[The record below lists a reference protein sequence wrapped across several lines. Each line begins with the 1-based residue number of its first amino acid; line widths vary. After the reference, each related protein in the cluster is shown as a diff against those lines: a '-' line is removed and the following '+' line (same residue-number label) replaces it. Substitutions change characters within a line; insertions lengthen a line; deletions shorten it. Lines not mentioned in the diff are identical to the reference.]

1 MGNQSAAGRPVVLL
15 IASKHDWTSR
25 SLESI
30 LSPRGW
36 LVWKTFTRVE
46 ALNLAAREAPDAV
59 IVDVQL
65 SDGDGHALCRALR
78 TRGLVS
84 PSTPVLLTIPQ
95 SPTRRDRLAALRAGA
110 WECLGEPHD
119 AEEVLAI
126 LDALIPAKLDAE
138 QARTEGLVDEA
149 TGLYNLR
156 GITRRAYELASYASR
171 HHVPLACVMLAPD
184 LSPEAAGED
193 PSGDEHAMVQRRAV
207 AALKSAG
214 RLSDAIGRV
223 GPNVFGVVALDADPG
238 QTRVLAERLAEALL
252 SPSEN
257 SPAEPARSLRLRA
270 GCHTAADIP
279 SAPIDSVELML
290 GATAALHK
298 AQADPAGAWLRCF
311 DETEPPRASG

>member
-1 MGNQSAAGRPVVLL
+1 M
-15 IASKHDWTSR
+15 
-25 SLESI
+25 
-30 LSPRGW
+30 
-36 LVWKTFTRVE
+36 
-46 ALNLAAREAPDAV
+46 
-59 IVDVQL
+59 
-65 SDGDGHALCRALR
+65 
-78 TRGLVS
+78 
-84 PSTPVLLTIPQ
+84 
-95 SPTRRDRLAALRAGA
+95 
-110 WECLGEPHD
+110 
-119 AEEVLAI
+119 
-126 LDALIPAKLDAE
+126 
-138 QARTEGLVDEA
+138 DEA

-223 GPNVFGVVALDADPG
+223 GPNVFGVVALDANPA
-238 QTRVLAERLAEALL
+238 QTRVLAGRLADALL

-257 SPAEPARSLRLRA
+257 APAEPARPLRLRA
-270 GCHTAADIP
+270 GCHTAADVP

-298 AQADPAGAWLRCF
+298 AQSRHGRRARS
-311 DETEPPRASG
+311 PRAGGARRLSPRPPSRTRPDSCSTGRCLPGAHR